1 MSEICRATSIKNPGF
16 LQLLTQC
23 IVESGLPLPDKEAL
37 DQLENAVRQDRMR
50 YYMMLESDG
59 RVTGVVSLTIGFATT
74 LMASYGI
81 VGDLYVH
88 PGHRGRGTAAALLLA
103 VMDGA
108 HDAGCAHI
116 LTHTAQGMEGL
127 FQRAG
132 WDDGPSSLAFNV
144 DLEGPPPSLSMT
156 GSWKLG
162 WD

>member
-37 DQLENAVRQDRMR
+37 DQLENAVRQDRVR
-50 YYMMLESDG
+50 FYMALEGDG
-59 RVTGVVSLTIGFATT
+59 RVTGVISLTIGFATT
-74 LMASYGI
+74 RMKSYGI

-88 PGHRGRGTAAALLLA
+88 PGHRGRGTAASLLLTA
-103 VMDGA
+103 MDGA
-108 HDAGCAHI
+108 HEAGCDHI
-116 LTHTAQGMEGL
+116 LTLTAQGMEGL
-127 FQRAG
+127 WQRSG
-132 WDDGPSSLAFNV
+132 WADGPSSLRFEL